1 MVAAPSLRIRSFKY
15 RRRIK
20 RRSHRTT
27 YRLVGKPQRRA
38 ICLRVDWAA
47 PKKPNS
53 ARRKIAK
60 VAFAIP
66 PKAFVAMSR
75 RVIVYIPGERGQEG
89 LQMYSTV
96 LVQGG
101 RVKDMPGIF
110 YRVIRGKFDSRP
122 TPGRTRSRSRYG
134 VRRPKRS

>member
-1 MVAAPSLRIRSFKY
+1 M
-15 RRRIK
+15 
-20 RRSHRTT
+20 
-27 YRLVGKPQRRA
+27 
-38 ICLRVDWAA
+38 
-47 PKKPNS
+47 
-53 ARRKIAK
+53 
-60 VAFAIP
+60 AFAIP
-66 PKAFVAMSR
+66 PARYARLSR

-134 VRRPKRS
+134 VKRPAQRSTTAK